1 MVPFAS
7 CGSLRLWRVGV
18 HSQTPVEPERELG
31 SAPAQGDCC
40 GSNAC
45 QSWSART
52 GTACQT
58 ARSLHYVGCVVHH
71 MTDRTGGP
79 TCGEVAATLPMKS
92 MPSTVRLAVVAA
104 AGVSVLAIPM
114 MAGSKPPSGPRTTF
128 VELDAVVLD
137 RNNRPVKGLQQ
148 RDFQVKEDG
157 RPVAVTRVSEVS
169 AAGIAGR
176 ADGRSVVLLLDDNA
190 VPLNATS
197 VVQNIAKLFTSY
209 ARPADTI
216 AVVRLTHREDEAA
229 GDLQVA
235 LDRIAEYQ
243 AGSLSF
249 FGRDMR
255 DDSLQTVTRVA
266 RQLLPF
272 AHRRNVLVC
281 IGNRDVCDP
290 YFEQPETS
298 LLWDSW
304 RDALSA
310 SARANASVYALSPA
324 GVESRI
330 DLGEGLVEDSGG
342 GDFSRS
348 NDFRR
353 AAGQIWDEAGHYY
366 LLGYTAAVRPRD
378 LHTIDVSVKRSG
390 LHVRA
395 RRRRGD

>member
-1 MVPFAS
+1 
-7 CGSLRLWRVGV
+7 
-18 HSQTPVEPERELG
+18 
-31 SAPAQGDCC
+31 
-40 GSNAC
+40 
-45 QSWSART
+45 
-52 GTACQT
+52 
-58 ARSLHYVGCVVHH
+58 
-71 MTDRTGGP
+71 MTLS
-79 TCGEVAATLPMKS
+79 VKA
-92 MPSTVRLAVVAA
+92 MPSTVRLALVAA
-104 AGVSVLAIPM
+104 AGGCVLAIPT
-114 MAGSKPPSGPRTTF
+114 MAGSKPPPRPRTTF

-137 RNNRPVKGLQQ
+137 GNDRPVHGLQQ

-157 RPVAVTRVSEVS
+157 RPVAVTRVREVS
-169 AAGIAGR
+169 AAGIAGQ

-197 VVQNIAKLFTSY
+197 VVQNIARLFLSY
-209 ARPADTI
+209 ARPADTT

-229 GDLQVA
+229 GDLKAAV
-235 LDRIAEYQ
+235 DRVAEYQ

-255 DDSLQTVTRVA
+255 DDSLQTVARVA
-266 RQLLPF
+266 RQLLPV

-290 YFEQPETS
+290 YFERPETS

-310 SARANASVYALSPA
+310 AARANASVYAVSPA

-330 DLGEGLVEDSGG
+330 DLGEGLVDDTGG

-353 AAGQIWDEAGHYY
+353 AAGTIWDEAGHYY
-366 LLGYTAAVRPRD
+366 LLGYTPTARPRD
-378 LHTIDVSVKRSG
+378 VHTIDVSVRRSG
-390 LHVRA
+390 LHIRA